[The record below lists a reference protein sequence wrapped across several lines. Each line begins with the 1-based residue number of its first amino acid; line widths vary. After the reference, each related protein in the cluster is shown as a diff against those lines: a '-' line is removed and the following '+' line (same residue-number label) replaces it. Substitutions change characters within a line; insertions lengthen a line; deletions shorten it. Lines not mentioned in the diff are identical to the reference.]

1 MNYCPIIKSKALK
14 KGIKQGQISSF
25 PSLFNSRPSSLKP
38 RGMDVVSYV
47 LTKASSCPLVD
58 TATVRTQHPVSHR
71 RPAIRREASLAVLAI
86 HPATFWLIG
95 PLALHRHYCPIIMIH
110 SANGSQDF
118 KGKEG
123 GRVGDG
129 RRGGPAGGEKVAK
142 SAITLHFQG
151 GKKSHHWL
159 NHLYNIRWFQQ
170 FHLMRKST
178 LSL

>member
-58 TATVRTQHPVSHR
+58 TATVSTQHPVSHR
-71 RPAIRREASLAVLAI
+71 RPSVRRETSLAVLAI
-86 HPATFWLIG
+86 HPRYLLTYRPSRLAS
-95 PLALHRHYCPIIMIH
+95 PLLPNHYDTL
-110 SANGSQDF
+110 SKRQSGFQR
-118 KGKEG
+118 EG
-123 GRVGDG
+123 RRQRGDG
-129 RRGGPAGGEKVAK
+129 RRGGPAGREKVAK

-151 GKKSHHWL
+151 GKKSHH
-159 NHLYNIRWFQQ
+159 
-170 FHLMRKST
+170 
-178 LSL
+178 